1 MIYVMSDLH
10 GCYDKYRKMLEGIPF
25 FLSKNG
31 VWLVKEVPVQCLSFI

>member
-31 VWLVKEVPVQCLSFI
+31 VWLVKEVSSKYLECI